1 MQPCP
6 TTIDL
11 FEPSPITGLRYH
23 DDFLNVEEERRLIG
37 EIERVN
43 LEPFRFQQWTG
54 KRLTATF
61 GWRYDFEKGTFGA
74 ADPLPPFL
82 LPFRK
87 RAAQFASLFD
97 RELEQALLIRYDPG
111 AGIGWHRDRLVF
123 EHVVGIS
130 LGSST
135 IIAFRRRK
143 EKGVDRVKLQL
154 KPRSIYL
161 LSGEARHEWEHGID
175 RHDAPRWSITF
186 RSLSAKGRAGTSGAH
201 DRRSGS
207 SKARSS

>member
-1 MQPCP
+1 MQPRP

-43 LEPFRFQQWTG
+43 LEPFRFQQWAG

-97 RELEQALLIRYDPG
+97 GELEQALLIRYDPG
-111 AGIGWHRDRLVF
+111 VGIGWHRDRPVF

-135 IIAFRRRK
+135 TIAFRRRK
-143 EKGVDRVKLQL
+143 EKGFDRVKLQL

-161 LSGEARHEWEHGID
+161 LSGEARHEWEHGIG
-175 RHDAPRWSITF
+175 RQDAPRWSITF
-186 RSLSAKGRAGTSGAH
+186 RSLSAKGRA
-201 DRRSGS
+201 RQWRS
-207 SKARSS
+207 RQ